1 LFAKSRSLS
10 AFRAVAGKFYATLR
24 KNFSDAISIRCFR
37 LSVSDLI
44 RAVDTRAVFAALP
57 RVRARCGA
65 LRQAAPHFQKIENL
79 HLRSSGRGRNASL
92 ITMRRLRLRELYLKA
107 SAMADS
113 EFTNVR
119 GTVKFYN
126 EAKG

>member
-1 LFAKSRSLS
+1 
-10 AFRAVAGKFYATLR
+10 
-24 KNFSDAISIRCFR
+24 
-37 LSVSDLI
+37 LI
-44 RAVDTRAVFAALP
+44 FAALP

-65 LRQAAPHFQKIENL
+65 LRQAAPHFLKIENL
-79 HLRSSGRGRNASL
+79 HPFARRGRNASP
-92 ITMRRLRLRELYLKA
+92 IAMQCLRLREPYLKA